1 MILSAI
7 NNQSKTVTGAA
18 LIIATATLVSR
29 LVGLF
34 RDRILAHYFG
44 AGQIMDAYYA
54 AFKIPDLVYTLLI
67 VGALTAGFIPTFTKI
82 FLEGDDKSRAWKLA
96 NNILN
101 ITGAALVVL
110 AGLGIVF
117 APRLLPLIAPGFSGD
132 NLAMAILFARIMFLS
147 PIFLGLSMTL
157 GGILQSLRRFVL
169 YSIAPI
175 FYNLGIIFG
184 ASVLTGFVGPLGL
197 AWGVV
202 LGAALHLLLQIIG
215 ARNSGWRYA
224 WQFNLKDKD
233 TRLIG
238 KLMLP
243 RTIGSAVSEINI
255 LITTILASLLPIGS
269 IAVFNYASNLQAVPV
284 GIIGIPFALAIFPV
298 LSAAAA
304 KNDMDD
310 FVKNLSGTIRLI
322 LFLIIPLSIIVMLL
336 RAQIVRVVLGT
347 GAFDW
352 TATINTADTL
362 AFFAFGLFAQALIP
376 LFARAFYS
384 LSDTK
389 TPLLISVVSEICAI
403 AAALVL
409 MRVLGV
415 AGLALASSIGALISL
430 SLFVAFLRRRL
441 HSIDGGKILHSLFR
455 ISVASIIMAVTVQ
468 ALKYP
473 LSAIFDLNYFWG
485 VFGQGAVAG
494 IAGLLIYGAICW
506 ILKVP
511 EMIQLKDSMQRR
523 FFKAKNV
530 ETTEMIDVNE

>member
-18 LIIATATLVSR
+18 LIISLATLFSR

-82 FLEGDDKSRAWKLA
+82 FLEGEDKSRAWKLA

-110 AGLGIVF
+110 AGLGIIF
-117 APRLLPLIAPGFSGD
+117 APRLLPLIAPGFTGD
-132 NLAMAILFARIMFLS
+132 NLKMAVSFARIMFLS

-184 ASVLTGFVGPLGL
+184 ASVFTGFIGPLGL

-215 ARNSGWRYA
+215 AHNSGWRYA
-224 WQFNLKDKD
+224 WQFDLRDKS

-243 RTIGSAVSEINI
+243 RTIGSAITEINI

-269 IAVFNYASNLQAVPV
+269 IAVYNYASNLQAVPV

-304 KNDMDD
+304 RNDMDD
-310 FVKNLSGTIRLI
+310 FIKNLSGTVRLI

-336 RAQIVRVVLGT
+336 RAQIVRVVLGS

-352 TATINTADTL
+352 AATINTADTL

-376 LFARAFYS
+376 LFSRAFYS

-389 TPLLISVVSEICAI
+389 TPLLVGVISEIIAI
-403 AAALVL
+403 ASALIL
-409 MRVLGV
+409 MKVLGV
-415 AGLALASSIGALISL
+415 AGLALAGSIGALVSL
-430 SLFVAFLRRRL
+430 SLLAALLRRKL
-441 HSIDGGKILHSLFR
+441 HSIGGAKIIYSLLRVSF
-455 ISVASIIMAVTVQ
+455 ASLIMAVTVQ

-473 LSAIFDLNYFWG
+473 LAGIFDLNYFWG

-494 IAGLLIYGAICW
+494 IAGLLVYGAICW
-506 ILKVP
+506 LFRVP
-511 EMIQLKDSMQRR
+511 EMVQLKDSLERR
-523 FFKAKNV
+523 FLRAKNV
-530 ETTEMIDVNE
+530 ETTELIEVKE